1 MPQSQQRPLLGFL
14 LAFNTVVFWGALPIA
29 QKVLIQVMD
38 PYTITWYRFLS
49 ASVFLLIVI
58 TVRKRLP
65 SKSVFT
71 KKVILLLIIATF
83 GLNTNYIL
91 YLIGLKFIEPAH
103 TQVIIQTAPLFFSL
117 GSMYFFKERFN
128 SKQWFGFG
136 ILNLGFILFFN
147 KKLLEFFS
155 NFDDYFFGTLIIVLA
170 AFAWAF
176 YAITQKRLLRDLSS
190 QNIMMII
197 YIGCTISLSPFIE
210 PSSISKLSKVE
221 IWILA
226 FCALNTLLA
235 YGSFAEA
242 LAHWEATK
250 VSAVLAITP
259 IMTFIFVGLTNNY
272 FPEMIHK
279 ESFDLLVVL
288 GAFLVVLGS
297 MAISLSKN
305 KNEVLIKIAPLQ
317 T

>member
-1 MPQSQQRPLLGFL
+1 MSQNQRPLLGFL
-14 LAFNTVVFWGALPIA
+14 LAINTVVFWGALPIA

-49 ASVFLLIVI
+49 ASIFLLIVLG
-58 TVRKRLP
+58 VRKRLP
-65 SKSVFT
+65 PKSIFT
-71 KKVILLLIIATF
+71 KNVILLLIVATV
-83 GLNTNYIL
+83 GLNANYIL

-128 SKQWFGFG
+128 TKQWVGFG

-147 KKLLEFFS
+147 KKLIEFFY
-155 NFDDYFFGTLIIVLA
+155 NFDDYFIGTTIIVLA
-170 AFAWAF
+170 ALTWAF
-176 YAITQKRLLRDLSS
+176 YAIAQKRLLKDLSS

-210 PSSISKLSKVE
+210 PSSISALNDVE
-221 IWILA
+221 IWILV

-259 IMTFIFVGLTNNY
+259 IMTFIFVALTNNY

-288 GAFLVVLGS
+288 GALMVVLGS

-305 KNEVLIKIAPLQ
+305 KISVPIKIVPSE

>member
-1 MPQSQQRPLLGFL
+1 MQSSRPLLGFL
-14 LAFNTVVFWGALPIA
+14 LAINTVIFWGALPIA

-49 ASVFLLIVI
+49 ASIFLLVVLGIK
-58 TVRKRLP
+58 KRLP
-65 SKSVFT
+65 SKSVFS
-71 KKVILLLIIATF
+71 KNVILLLIVATV
-83 GLNTNYIL
+83 GLNANYLL
-91 YLIGLKFIEPAH
+91 YLVGLKFIEPAH

-128 SKQWFGFG
+128 TKQWVGFG
-136 ILNLGFILFFN
+136 IVNLGFILFFN
-147 KKLLEFFS
+147 KKLIELFY
-155 NFDDYFFGTLIIVLA
+155 NFDDYFIGTLIIIIA
-170 AFAWAF
+170 ALTWAF
-176 YAITQKRLLRDLSS
+176 YAIAQKRLLEDLSS

-197 YIGCTISLSPFIE
+197 YIGCTLSLSPFIE
-210 PSSISKLSKVE
+210 PSSISALTEVE
-221 IWILA
+221 IWILV

-259 IMTFIFVGLTNNY
+259 IMTFFFVALTNKF
-272 FPEMIHK
+272 FPELIHK
-279 ESFDLLVVL
+279 ENFDFMVVF
-288 GAFLVVLGS
+288 GALLVVLGS
-297 MAISLSKN
+297 MTISLSKN
-305 KNEVLIKIAPLQ
+305 KNALKINPSK